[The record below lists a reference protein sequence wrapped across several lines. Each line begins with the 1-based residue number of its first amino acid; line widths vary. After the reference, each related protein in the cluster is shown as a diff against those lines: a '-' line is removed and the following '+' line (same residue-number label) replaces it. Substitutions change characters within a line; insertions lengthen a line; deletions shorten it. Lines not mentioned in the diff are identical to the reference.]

1 MITAHAQDAT
11 GRVIGTVTDP
21 SGGVLVGAKVTVT
34 NTETKVTRETITGD
48 NGSYQVLLVP
58 IGNYS
63 VTAEAPGF
71 RRVVT
76 SDAPLRINESLR
88 IDIKME
94 VGSTSEVV
102 QVEANAG
109 GVETVV
115 ATLGGSVTSQQIQ
128 GMPLN
133 GRNVLDLALLQP
145 GVIPSSAGG
154 AGSFSIAGG
163 RQDSVNYVLDGGI
176 NSNLLSNGVVFN
188 PNPDAIEEFRILTS
202 NYTAEYGRNAGGV
215 VSVVTKSGANTLH
228 GSAYDYL
235 RNDALNANSFFNN
248 ANGLHREV
256 LKRNQFGAYL
266 GGPVFIPKLY
276 NGKNKTFFFVGWQ
289 GTRLRNVNA
298 AKNALGPT
306 VDEKNGNFT
315 TCGNPCNAT
324 LKDPQGGTFPNNQ
337 IPVSRF
343 DPVAVAFANR
353 LLPGAL
359 TGTRFFTFQ
368 TGINQDLDQGV
379 MRIDHQISQNTRLT
393 GRYFIDQFQNKAN
406 YDPHNYTSYSNGSGT
421 RVQNANIGLIQI

>member
-1 MITAHAQDAT
+1 MKKLLTASLLLGLAMITAHAQDAT

-128 GMPLN
+128 GMPL
-133 GRNVLDLALLQP
+133 
-145 GVIPSSAGG
+145 
-154 AGSFSIAGG
+154 
-163 RQDSVNYVLDGGI
+163 
-176 NSNLLSNGVVFN
+176 
-188 PNPDAIEEFRILTS
+188 
-202 NYTAEYGRNAGGV
+202 
-215 VSVVTKSGANTLH
+215 
-228 GSAYDYL
+228 
-235 RNDALNANSFFNN
+235 
-248 ANGLHREV
+248 
-256 LKRNQFGAYL
+256 
-266 GGPVFIPKLY
+266 
-276 NGKNKTFFFVGWQ
+276 
-289 GTRLRNVNA
+289 
-298 AKNALGPT
+298 
-306 VDEKNGNFT
+306 
-315 TCGNPCNAT
+315 
-324 LKDPQGGTFPNNQ
+324 
-337 IPVSRF
+337 
-343 DPVAVAFANR
+343 
-353 LLPGAL
+353 
-359 TGTRFFTFQ
+359 
-368 TGINQDLDQGV
+368 
-379 MRIDHQISQNTRLT
+379 
-393 GRYFIDQFQNKAN
+393 
-406 YDPHNYTSYSNGSGT
+406 
-421 RVQNANIGLIQI
+421 